1 VKIAIIG
8 YGIFGSSLGKLL
20 MSNKHTVYGFS
31 RTPIKKEKNLI
42 ILKELNEI
50 KNNKF
55 DYVLFATTSD
65 VTVSLFKQVTDL
77 LTNKPIIII
86 CSKGLHNMKTVNKS
100 IDQIN
105 HKYDVCYL
113 SGPSFANEIIEKKPT
128 FVNILTTNTK
138 VFDLVKKL
146 LKTSYFHIEQCHD
159 ITGGLFLGAIK
170 NVYAIYCGYIKT
182 KFNSCNYAAA
192 NFSLIINELLNMF
205 KIYKYDVNTVL
216 KYCGIGDL
224 FLTCSSEKSRNFTF
238 GQKIAEFGFKKAYKM
253 NEMTIEGYNAFL
265 DFKKM
270 LGKNIKKFEIFNELN
285 SILK

>member
-20 MSNKHTVYGFS
+20 LSNKHSIYAFS
-31 RTPIKKEKNLI
+31 KTPIKTQKNLF
-42 ILKELNEI
+42 ILKDLEEI
-50 KNNKF
+50 KKNKF

-65 VTVSLFKQVTDL
+65 VTVSLFKKVTDL

-86 CSKGLHNMKTVNKS
+86 CSKGLNNMKTVNKT

-128 FVNILTTNTK
+128 FVNILTTNSK
-138 VFDLVKKL
+138 VFNSVDKL
-146 LKTSYFHIEQCHD
+146 FKTSYFHLEQCKD
-159 ITGGLFLGAIK
+159 VTGGLFLGAIK
-170 NVYAIYCGYIKT
+170 NVYAIYSGYIKA

-192 NFSLIINELLNMF
+192 NFALIINELLTIF
-205 KIYKYDVNTVL
+205 KMYKYDMSTVL
-216 KYCGIGDL
+216 QYCGIGDL

-253 NEMTIEGYNAFL
+253 NEMTIEGYSAFL

-270 LGKNIKKFEIFNELN
+270 FGEKIKKFKILNELN
-285 SILK
+285 NILK